1 MVYLSYRVETR
12 GLLFVKYIYFS
23 KKNSKKESKKNY
35 LNTFHTV
42 LSKISLRNRLLFLF
56 ITLLIIATNAVGITS
71 YIKAKETVIHTIEN
85 RLQREA
91 EIMSYIAT
99 NLNFLYVSDMDY
111 FMQQLEVNVRS
122 QQGQLNEDGIEAY
135 FYYINNNEITPFQIN
150 QDIDILLYPSLLET
164 IQKNETRVFHTSM
177 EGEDYTISTHEL
189 KEIDAMYL
197 IVVPSK
203 SYIDPI
209 NEIAK
214 FTIMVI
220 IVSLIISVIIILLFV
235 QSITN
240 PLNVL
245 QNTMREVREGNFS
258 SAISIK
264 TTLPEIISLNK
275 SYNAMVGQ
283 MRQML
288 NEITDTTVELENTGS
303 ELKRSSEGA
312 LEYSRQ
318 LIEAIS
324 VVKEGADQT
333 AANSESSVNSFKDIK
348 QKVEEMMGNINLVYK
363 SSIGMN
369 TSAQCGEK
377 NITQLIKTIHSFEK
391 DFDHMTK
398 TIQQV
403 KNHSSSIANLV
414 GLINGI
420 AEQTKLLALNATIE
434 AARAGE
440 SGRGFAVVANEVR
453 KLAEQSTIAT
463 EEITQS
469 IGTMEQ
475 VSIVATNEFDHVLT
489 KIKANLSAANES
501 KASFDNLMEEINS
514 VSTKILGT
522 QEQLEELQLILPSIE
537 STTIS
542 FASVSQET
550 LASAEEMFATSDE
563 QIQQMEKTN
572 EIGSKLTQTSNSLL
586 NLTKQFKLN

>member
-1 MVYLSYRVETR
+1 M
-12 GLLFVKYIYFS
+12 
-23 KKNSKKESKKNY
+23 
-35 LNTFHTV
+35 NTFHTV

-71 YIKAKETVIHTIEN
+71 YIKAKETVIQTIEN

-91 EIMSYIAT
+91 EMMSYIAT
-99 NLNFLYVSDMDY
+99 NLKFLYVSDMDY

-150 QDIDILLYPSLLET
+150 QDIDILLYPSLFET
-164 IQKNETRVFHTSM
+164 IQKNETRVFHTSI

-197 IVVPSK
+197 IVVPTK

-235 QSITN
+235 QTLTN

-245 QNTMREVREGNFS
+245 QNTMREVREGNLS

-288 NEITDTTVELENTGS
+288 NEITDTTVKLENTGS

-377 NITQLIKTIHSFEK
+377 NITQLIKTIHSFEE

-501 KASFDNLMEEINS
+501 KDSFDNLMEEINS
-514 VSTKILGT
+514 VSNKILST
-522 QEQLEELQLILPSIE
+522 QEQLGDLQLILPSIE
-537 STTIS
+537 QSTIS